1 MELFHNYKKNINRS
15 VAAAGLSNL
24 LFDKIYSF
32 VAIKIF
38 RFLFDSKDELSER
51 NVCVKVESVFSNRL
65 HARLL
70 KLLEKVLLALTN
82 NGPCSLSRPQWH
94 KGLVESWT
102 TCLKFCF
109 LKWFKPS
116 PSCVI
121 RLTPLELGQLQIEV
135 GAGLMKRR

>member
-1 MELFHNYKKNINRS
+1 MELFHNDKKNINRS

-82 NGPCSLSRPQWH
+82 NGPCS
-94 KGLVESWT
+94 
-102 TCLKFCF
+102 
-109 LKWFKPS
+109 
-116 PSCVI
+116 
-121 RLTPLELGQLQIEV
+121 
-135 GAGLMKRR
+135 